1 MSFCPLHFQN
11 SAPTGTISGVRSCDA
26 GPQGEWEPREA
37 PGPAWEFREGFLEE
51 ASKNSMMTKI
61 FVSREEM
68 QG

>member
-1 MSFCPLHFQN
+1 MQGHR
-11 SAPTGTISGVRSCDA
+11 GSGS
-26 GPQGEWEPREA
+26 P